1 MNYLKRAWLSVTRRK
16 GKSLLLF
23 IIIFILGN
31 VIAGAVSIQQATQ
44 NVERKIK
51 SQMGATATIQTDYE
65 NMKDSDWEKVEP
77 LTKDIVI
84 KVSELPYVKYFDY
97 SVGGSL
103 GATDSLQQYIPEFL
117 ANQEMG
123 SGGFPDPK
131 TYAFT
136 LRGTQTPQLI
146 PLEERIISLTSGR
159 QFTKE
164 EVSSGKPV
172 ALISEQ
178 LAELNNLKIGDTA
191 TFKHYVINYETNETA
206 KETDYPLEIVGIFR
220 INQLQAN
227 KGKSDSSGFVQD
239 DHQKAYEEQ
248 TAANTIYLPNQIA
261 EAVVS
266 ESMAMFAEQS
276 GEEAPVSAENIGQ
289 PVYVL
294 KNPDDL
300 EKFKQEAKAY
310 LPQFY
315 IVRANSDN
323 YDSIAGPVKSMS
335 KLAGYVL
342 VVAIGATVL
351 ITTLVVL
358 LFLRDRKHELGI
370 YLSLGES
377 RGKVVLQTLVEVFMI
392 AFVAITLA
400 VFTGNVIA
408 QGLSDSLLQHQ
419 INQMDQFGGVM
430 YGSLS
435 ELNTHTT
442 LDDVVSQY
450 KVTLSAGYVFLMYGL
465 GLGTVLLATIVPMAY
480 VTRLNPKRIMM

>member
-16 GKSLLLF
+16 VKSLLLF
-23 IIIFILGN
+23 VIIFILGN

-44 NVERKIK
+44 NVERNIK

-77 LTKDIVI
+77 LTKDVVT

-97 SVGGSL
+97 SVGGTL
-103 GATDSLQQYIPEFL
+103 GASDGLQQYIPEFI
-117 ANQEMG
+117 ANQDMG
-123 SGGFPDPK
+123 GGGFPDPK

-136 LRGTQTPQLI
+136 LRGTQTPKLI
-146 PLEERIISLTSGR
+146 PLEEGLISLTSGR

-164 EVSSGKPV
+164 EISSGKAV
-172 ALISEQ
+172 VLISEQ
-178 LAELNNLKIGDTA
+178 LAELNNLKVGDTA
-191 TFKHYVINYETNETA
+191 TFKNYIINYENNETA

-220 INQLQAN
+220 SNHLQAK
-227 KGKSDSSGFVQD
+227 KGSNDKSGSEQD
-239 DHQKAYEEQ
+239 EYQKAHEEQ
-248 TAANTIYLPNQIA
+248 SAANTVYVPNQIA
-261 EAVVS
+261 EAIAS
-266 ESMAMFAEQS
+266 ENMEIFAEQT
-276 GEEAPVSAENIGQ
+276 GEEISTAVGDIGQ

-342 VVAIGATVL
+342 MVAIGATVL
-351 ITTLVVL
+351 IITLVVL

-377 RGKVVLQTLVEVFMI
+377 RGKVVLQTLAEVFMI

-400 VFTGNVIA
+400 VFTGNLIA
-408 QGLSDSLLQHQ
+408 QALSDTLLQHQ
-419 INQMDQFGGVM
+419 LNQTDHFGGVM
-430 YGSLS
+430 FGGLS
-435 ELNTHTT
+435 ELNTNTT

-450 KVTLSAGYVFLMYGL
+450 KVTLSAGYMLLMYGI

>member
-16 GKSLLLF
+16 VKSLLLF

-44 NVERKIK
+44 NVERNIK

-65 NMKDSDWEKVEP
+65 NMKDSDWEKVKP
-77 LTKDIVI
+77 LTKDIVT

-97 SVGGSL
+97 SIGGTL
-103 GATDSLQQYIPEFL
+103 GATDSLQQYVPDFIAE
-117 ANQEMG
+117 QDMG
-123 SGGFPDPK
+123 GGFPDPK
-131 TYAFT
+131 TYAFM
-136 LRGTQTPQLI
+136 LRGTQTPNLI
-146 PLEERIISLTSGR
+146 PLEEGIISLISGR
-159 QFTKE
+159 QFSKE
-164 EVSSGKPV
+164 DISSGKSV

-178 LAELNNLKIGDTA
+178 VAELNNLKVGDTA
-191 TFKHYVINYETNETA
+191 NFKNYIINYETNETT
-206 KETDYPLEIVGIFR
+206 KETDYPLEIIGIY
-220 INQLQAN
+220 QVSHLQAN
-227 KGKSDSSGFVQD
+227 KGNNGKSESGQD
-239 DHQKAYEEQ
+239 EYQKAYEEQ
-248 TAANTIYLPNQIA
+248 SAVNTVYVPNQVA
-261 EAVVS
+261 ETVTS
-266 ESMAMFAEQS
+266 ESMAVFAEQT
-276 GEEAPVSAENIGQ
+276 GEEIPTGVEGIGQ

-342 VVAIGATVL
+342 MVAIGATVL
-351 ITTLVVL
+351 IITLVVL

-377 RGKVVLQTLVEVFMI
+377 RGKVVLQTLIEVFMI

-408 QGLSDSLLQHQ
+408 QVLSDSLLQHQ
-419 INQMDQFGGVM
+419 MNQTEQFGGMM
-430 YGSLS
+430 YGGLS
-435 ELNTHTT
+435 ELNTTT
-442 LDDVVSQY
+442 TIDDVVSQY
-450 KVTLSAGYVFLMYGL
+450 KVTLSAGYILLMYGL